1 MRYSQIVDGL
11 PTPPQ
16 LLPMSFADVS
26 NFHTLPDDTLATYGW
41 YPYTHTWPP
50 SYDKATERLVQN
62 FSFDGTTVNTSWQA
76 VPLTAE
82 ELADIAQ
89 QTIQT
94 LGQAVKDHLNATVQA
109 RDYDSIVSA
118 CTYATSAVSSYQAD
132 GQACVNWRD
141 AVWPYVYQVLD
152 DVQAGTRAIPT
163 AEELI
168 AELPELVWP

>member
-16 LLPMSFADVS
+16 PLPTSFADVS
-26 NFHTLPDDTLATYGW
+26 NFHTLPDETLLGYGW
-41 YPYTHTWPP
+41 YPYTLVPP
-50 SYDKATERLVQN
+50 PTYNTMTERLVQDYIL
-62 FSFDGTTVNTSWQA
+62 DGAVVVTSWQI

-82 ELADIAQ
+82 EQAERAAQ
-89 QTIQT
+89 IIQT
-94 LGQAVKDHLNATVQA
+94 LGQTVKAHLDAVVQS

-118 CTYATSAVSSYQAD
+118 CTYATSAVPSYQAD

-141 AVWPYVYQVLD
+141 SVWPYVYQVLA
-152 DVQAGTRAIPT
+152 DVQAGNRAIPT
-163 AEELI
+163 AEALI